1 MNTIESLAVI
11 GKRLTAWTNAYYPGW
26 RQEYLRPEDIDYS
39 AVTAVIHFAVKP
51 GIQQHSSLFD
61 PAGLDV
67 ETNQITPDNSAALLK
82 AAHASGTKVL
92 FAIGGGD
99 GKTEVKGATHR
110 RFRAATSPENL
121 EAFTNNLV
129 KFLTND
135 YTGYGGEQYDGID
148 IHWQSLTEE
157 DEAQYTAF
165 INLLSQKLSAIN
177 PRPILTAAVKERP
190 ELFARLQ
197 DQFAQINITTYNLAS
212 NELGSV
218 TWHNAPLYDGGYKFP
233 STGQLLPSADGL
245 VKAFVDA
252 GVSASKLGI
261 GIDFEGKKWGGVFE
275 PLQKW
280 DKTQIPILGS
290 IPYFEIINR
299 YYKKQVYYWDTTT
312 QSAYLKINSLGS
324 ATDSFISYENEKSVQ
339 VKIDY
344 VEKNGLG
351 GVIIWDLGAAWFPE
365 AKIRD
370 PLLQAVK
377 NATYPLVYA
386 W

>member
-1 MNTIESLAVI
+1 MKTIDSLLI
-11 GKRLTAWTNAYYPGW
+11 PSKRLTGWTNAYYPGW
-26 RQEYLRPEDIDYS
+26 RQDYLLPEDIDYS

-51 GIQQHSSLFD
+51 GIKQHSLLLD
-61 PAGLDV
+61 PAGLDC

-82 AAHASGTKVL
+82 AAHAAGTKVL

-99 GKTEVKGATHR
+99 GKTEVKGATHQ

-135 YTGYGGEQYDGID
+135 HKGYGGEQYDGID
-148 IHWQSLTEE
+148 IHWASLTEE

-165 INLLSQKLSAIN
+165 INLLSQKLSNIH

-190 ELFARLQ
+190 GLFARLQ
-197 DQFAQINITTYNLAS
+197 DKFEQINITTYNLAA
-212 NELGSV
+212 NELGWV
-218 TWHNAPLYDGGYKFP
+218 TWHNAPLYDGGHKLP
-233 STGQLLPSADGL
+233 GTGQPLPSVDGF

-280 DKTQIPILGS
+280 DKTQIPILGA
-290 IPYFEIINR
+290 IPYFDIINR
-299 YYKKQVYYWDTTT
+299 YYKKQVYQWDTNT

-339 VKIDY
+339 IKIDY
-344 VEKNGLG
+344 VENNGLG
-351 GVIIWDLGAAWFPE
+351 GVIIWDLGAGWIPE
-365 AKIRD
+365 AEIRD

-377 NATYPLVYA
+377 NAAYPAYYF
-386 W
+386 